1 MALPRSQSTMLAGVL
16 VILVLSFL
24 LFVQWLYYRGDE
36 VTQEETIRGPNPDG
50 SWGSYAEP
58 MVQVK
63 GIRIKY
69 GEEDEAMIILE
80 INIGQG
86 RKYGATVTIPVYPLT
101 KEAGLEVDQ

>member
-1 MALPRSQSTMLAGVL
+1 MALTKPQSTTSAGVL

-24 LFVQWLYYRGDE
+24 LFFQWLYYRGDE
-36 VTQEETIRGPNPDG
+36 VPQGETIRGPNPDG

-58 MVQVK
+58 MVRVK
-63 GIRIKY
+63 GVRIKY
-69 GEEDEAMIILE
+69 GDEDEAMLILE

-101 KEAGLEVDQ
+101 EEAKVQ